1 LQGRLYYDGESG
13 EERQGIVR
21 IQQFKPNFTRLSWNV
36 TKTGKFPGYANK
48 KRILILLESKGT
60 IVDT

>member
-48 KRILILLESKGT
+48 K
-60 IVDT
+60 